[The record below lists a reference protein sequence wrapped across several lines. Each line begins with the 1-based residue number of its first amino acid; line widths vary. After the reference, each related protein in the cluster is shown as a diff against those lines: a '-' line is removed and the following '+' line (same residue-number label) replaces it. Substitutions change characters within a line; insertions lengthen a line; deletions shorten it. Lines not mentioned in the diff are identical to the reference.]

1 MRTLSSLEG
10 EIVLVTGAAMGMGLL
25 YAQLAVG
32 EGATV
37 VMWDVNAE
45 ELARAAGVLGER
57 AHPYVVDLADAADIT
72 RAASVVR
79 AEIGDPTVVINNAGI
94 VRGKLFVDHD
104 HDSDIEL
111 TMRINALAPMH
122 VTREFLPAM
131 IASPRESRIVN
142 IASAAGLLS
151 NPRMSVYSSSKWA
164 VVGWSDSLRLEL
176 GMSGSPQVKVTTVCP
191 SYITTGMFAGARG
204 PRLTPLMK
212 PDAVVA
218 RVWRAMKRGTPMLML
233 PAMVPVSK
241 FARGVLPLRA
251 WDFLAGRVFRVY
263 SSMDEF
269 TGRPQRS
276 AGAREDN

>member
-25 YAQLAVG
+25 YAQLAAG

-79 AEIGDPTVVINNAGI
+79 AEIGDPSVVINNAGI

-104 HDSDIEL
+104 HASDIEL

-176 GMSGSPQVKVTTVCP
+176 AMSGSPQVKVTTVCP

>member
-1 MRTLSSLEG
+1 MRTLSSLDG
-10 EIVLVTGAAMGMGLL
+10 EIVLVTGAAMGMGRL
-25 YAQLAVG
+25 YARLAAG

-37 VMWDVNAE
+37 VLWDVNAE
-45 ELARAAGVLGER
+45 ELARAAGELGER

-72 RAASVVR
+72 RAAALVR
-79 AEIGDPTVVINNAGI
+79 AEVGDPAVVINNAGI
-94 VRGKLFVDHD
+94 VRGKLFAEHD

-218 RVWRAMKRGTPMLML
+218 RVWAAMKRGTPMLML

-241 FARGVLPLRA
+241 FARGILPLRA

-269 TGRPQRS
+269 TGRPQGV
-276 AGAREDN
+276 AGGQDDN